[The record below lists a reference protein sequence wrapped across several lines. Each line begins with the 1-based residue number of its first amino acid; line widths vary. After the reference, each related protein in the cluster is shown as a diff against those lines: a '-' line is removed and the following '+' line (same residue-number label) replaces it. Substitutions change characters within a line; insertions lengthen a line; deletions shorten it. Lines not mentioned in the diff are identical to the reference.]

1 MEPDKEITVYLL
13 VTSLD
18 GHISI
23 NTFYNLKEAQKWM
36 RFDLFKTI
44 ECEGYSEEDC
54 NNYENNYLSAWVH
67 GHLYEY
73 RWDIVPHTLNITH
86 LEKFYVS
93 NNRGN

>member
-36 RFDLFKTI
+36 RFDLFKTT
-44 ECEGYSEEDC
+44 ECE
-54 NNYENNYLSAWVH
+54 
-67 GHLYEY
+67 
-73 RWDIVPHTLNITH
+73 RI
-86 LEKFYVS
+86 
-93 NNRGN
+93 